1 MEKRVVIA
9 FVLSM
14 IVMVIWLF
22 VFAPKP
28 PKAPPQEEV
37 TPMEKEKAVPESVGT
52 PIAKAPTL
60 PKEELE
66 IPPKAKEKEIEV
78 ETPLYRAVFTN
89 VGPTVKSFK
98 LKKYRETTES
108 NSPMIDLAHLGKSG
122 EDFLKIDFN
131 HGSNPETHK
140 TLYNVDVESISL
152 EPDSAPQELTFRA
165 MRPDGVSVDQTFRF
179 YPDKY
184 QIDLLINLGNQ
195 SDNQIQGNL
204 RAHLQNIPTKDRGRL
219 SFVGVALLLDGK
231 LEELEPNDKEIKEG
245 KNLSGQIGWVAYED
259 EYFMSAI
266 VPDEQEGGSFKGGLL
281 PSGVLGA
288 TYMTPPITLHPQGQ
302 ASSRFTLYLG
312 PRELSLMKQLGKQLD
327 LAINFG
333 FFDIIARPML
343 YALRFFNKYVKNYG
357 VSIIIITILI
367 KILFWPLTH
376 KSYKSMKEMQKLQP
390 LMKKIKEKYKHDKQ
404 QMNKETMAL
413 YKTYKV
419 NPMGGCLPMAIQIPV
434 FIALYN
440 LFGKSIELRHAP
452 FISWIDDLS
461 APDRALSDFLSTH
474 ITSIPLMDPP
484 YGIPVLTLLMG
495 ATMFITQKMTP
506 MTMGD
511 PTQAKIMQFL
521 PLFFTFIFIN
531 FPSGLVLYWLV
542 NNILQIGQQYRIKK
556 SSA

>member
-9 FVLSM
+9 FVLS
-14 IVMVIWLF
+14 ILVLLAWSLL
-22 VFAPKP
+22 FAPKRPEAP
-28 PKAPPQEEV
+28 PKEEV
-37 TPMEKEKAVPESVGT
+37 TRVEKEKAVPQSVKP
-52 PIAKAPTL
+52 PIAKPPTL
-60 PKEELE
+60 PKEGAKVL
-66 IPPKAKEKEIEV
+66 PTVKEKEIVV
-78 ETPLYRAVFTN
+78 ETPIYRAILTN
-89 VGPTVKSFK
+89 MGPAIKSFR
-98 LKKYRETTES
+98 LKKYRKTPEP
-108 NSPMIDLAHLGKSG
+108 NSPMIDLVHLGKSG

-131 HGSNPETHK
+131 HQSNPESYKDIYH
-140 TLYNVDVESISL
+140 VDAESISL
-152 EPDSAPQELTFRA
+152 DPDSSPQDLTFKA
-165 MRPDGVSVDQTFRF
+165 VRPDGVSVNQTFRF
-179 YPDKY
+179 YPDRY
-184 QIDLLINLGNQ
+184 QIDLLVSLRNQ
-195 SDNQIQGNL
+195 SENQIQGNL
-204 RAHLQNIPTKDRGRL
+204 SAHVGNIPSKATGYR

-231 LEELEPNDKEIKEG
+231 LKQLKPKNKEIKAG
-245 KNLSGQIGWVAYED
+245 KNLSGQIGWIAYED
-259 EYFMSAI
+259 KYFMSAI
-266 VPDEQEGGSFKGGLL
+266 VPDEQEAASFKGGLL
-281 PSGVLGA
+281 PSGVLKA
-288 TYMTPPITLHPQGQ
+288 TYMTPPISLRSQEQ

-312 PRELSLMKQLGKQLD
+312 PRDLSVLKQLGKHLD

-343 YALRFFNKYVKNYG
+343 FALRFFNKYVKNYG

-376 KSYKSMKEMQKLQP
+376 KSYKSMKDMQKLQP
-390 LMKKIKEKYKHDKQ
+390 LMKKIREKYKHDKQ
-404 QMNKETMAL
+404 QMNKEMMAL

-440 LFGKSIELRHAP
+440 VFGKSIELRHAP
-452 FISWIDDLS
+452 FMLWINDLS
-461 APDRALSDFLSTH
+461 APDRLFSFPFEL
-474 ITSIPLMDPP
+474 PLMSPP

-506 MTMGD
+506 MSMGD
-511 PTQAKIMQFL
+511 PTQAKVMQFL

>member
-9 FVLSM
+9 FVLS
-14 IVMVIWLF
+14 ILVLLAWSLL
-22 VFAPKP
+22 FAPKRPEAP
-28 PKAPPQEEV
+28 PKEEV
-37 TPMEKEKAVPESVGT
+37 TRVEKEKAVPQSVKP
-52 PIAKAPTL
+52 PIAKPPTL
-60 PKEELE
+60 PKEGAKVL
-66 IPPKAKEKEIEV
+66 PTVKEKEIVV
-78 ETPLYRAVFTN
+78 ETPIYRAILTN
-89 VGPTVKSFK
+89 MGPAIKSFR
-98 LKKYRETTES
+98 LKKYRKTPEP
-108 NSPMIDLAHLGKSG
+108 NSPMIDLVHLGKSG

-131 HGSNPETHK
+131 HQSNPESYKDIYH
-140 TLYNVDVESISL
+140 VDAESISL
-152 EPDSAPQELTFRA
+152 DPDSSPQDLTFKA
-165 MRPDGVSVDQTFRF
+165 VRPDGVSVNQTFRF
-179 YPDKY
+179 YPDRY
-184 QIDLLINLGNQ
+184 QIDLLVSLRNQ
-195 SDNQIQGNL
+195 SENQIQGNL
-204 RAHLQNIPTKDRGRL
+204 SAHVGNIPTKATGYR

-231 LEELEPNDKEIKEG
+231 LKQLKPKNKEIKAG
-245 KNLSGQIGWVAYED
+245 KNLSGQIGWIAYED
-259 EYFMSAI
+259 KYFMSAI
-266 VPDEQEGGSFKGGLL
+266 VPDEQEAASFKGGLL
-281 PSGVLGA
+281 PSGVLKA
-288 TYMTPPITLHPQGQ
+288 TYMTPPISLRSQEQ

-312 PRELSLMKQLGKQLD
+312 PRDLSVLKQLGKHLD

-343 YALRFFNKYVKNYG
+343 FALRFFNKYVKNYG

-376 KSYKSMKEMQKLQP
+376 KSYKSMKDMQKLQP
-390 LMKKIKEKYKHDKQ
+390 LMKKIREKYKHDKQ
-404 QMNKETMAL
+404 QMNKEMMAL

-440 LFGKSIELRHAP
+440 VFGKSIELRHAP
-452 FISWIDDLS
+452 FMLWINDLS
-461 APDRALSDFLSTH
+461 APDRLFSFPFEL
-474 ITSIPLMDPP
+474 PLMSPP

-511 PTQAKIMQFL
+511 PTQAKVMQFL

>member
-1 MEKRVVIA
+1 
-9 FVLSM
+9 M

-22 VFAPKP
+22 LFAPKTP
-28 PKAPPQEEV
+28 QAPPQEEV
-37 TPMEKEKAVPESVGT
+37 TPPEKQKAVPESVET
-52 PIAKAPTL
+52 PIAKAPPL
-60 PKEELE
+60 PKEELK
-66 IPPKAKEKEIEV
+66 ILPKAKEKEIEI

-98 LKKYRETTES
+98 LKKYRETPES
-108 NSPMIDLAHLGKSG
+108 DSPLIDLAHLGESG
-122 EDFLKIDFN
+122 EDFLKVDFHN
-131 HGSNPETHK
+131 GANPEKQK
-140 TLYNVDVESISL
+140 TTYNVDAESISL
-152 EPDSAPQELTFRA
+152 QPDSAPQELTFTA
-165 MRPDGVSVDQTFRF
+165 MRPDGVSVNQTFRF

-184 QIDLLINLGNQ
+184 QVDLLIDLRNQ
-195 SDNQIQGNL
+195 SDSQIQGNL
-204 RAHLQNIPTKDRGRL
+204 RAQIKNIPTEDRGRL
-219 SFVGVALLLDGK
+219 SFVGVALLLNGK

-259 EYFMSAI
+259 EYFMGAI
-266 VPDEQEGGSFKGGLL
+266 VPDEQEGGSFKGTLL
-281 PSGVLGA
+281 PSGVVGA
-288 TYMTPPITLHPQGQ
+288 TYTAPPVTLYPRGQ

-312 PRELSLMKQLGKQLD
+312 PRELNLLRQFGKQLD
-327 LAINFG
+327 LALNFG

-343 YALRFFNKYVKNYG
+343 YALRFFYDYVKNYG
-357 VSIIIITILI
+357 ISIIIITILI
-367 KILFWPLTH
+367 KIIFWPLTH

-390 LMKKIKEKYKHDKQ
+390 LMKKIREKYKHDKQ
-404 QMNKETMAL
+404 QMNKEMMAL

-440 LFGKSIELRHAP
+440 LFGKAIELRHAP
-452 FISWIDDLS
+452 FMLWINDLS
-461 APDRALSDFLSTH
+461 VPDRLFQFPVE
-474 ITSIPLMDPP
+474 IPLMSPP

-495 ATMFITQKMTP
+495 ATMYITQKMTP

-542 NNILQIGQQYRIKK
+542 NNILQIGQQYWIKK
-556 SSA
+556 RSA

>member
-9 FVLSM
+9 FVLS
-14 IVMVIWLF
+14 ILVMLAWALL
-22 VFAPKP
+22 FAPKS
-28 PKAPPQEEV
+28 PKAPPKEEV
-37 TPMEKEKAVPESVGT
+37 TRVEKEKAVPESLQ
-52 PIAKAPTL
+52 PSIAKPPTL
-60 PKEELE
+60 PKEEAKRL
-66 IPPKAKEKEIEV
+66 PTVKEKEIVV

-98 LKKYRETTES
+98 LKKYRKTPQP
-108 NSPMIDLAHLGKSG
+108 NSPMIDLVHLGESG
-122 EDFLKIDFN
+122 EDFLKIDFD
-131 HGSNPETHK
+131 HGSNPETQK
-140 TLYNVDVESISL
+140 TLYDVDAESISL
-152 EPDSAPQELTFRA
+152 IPASTPQDLTFKAVRA
-165 MRPDGVSVDQTFRF
+165 DGISVNQTYRF

-184 QIDLLINLGNQ
+184 QVDLLISLRNQ
-195 SDNQIQGNL
+195 SENQIQGNV
-204 RAHLQNIPTKDRGRL
+204 RAHLKNIPSKDRGRL

-231 LEELEPNDKEIKEG
+231 LKELEPKDKEIKEER
-245 KNLSGQIGWVAYED
+245 NLSGQIGWVAYED

-266 VPDEQEGGSFKGGLL
+266 IPDKQEEGSFKGANLS
-281 PSGVLGA
+281 SGVLKG
-288 TYMTPPITLHPQGQ
+288 TYMTPPISLGFQEQ

-312 PRELSLMKQLGKQLD
+312 PRELSLLKQLGKQLD

-343 YALRFFNKYVKNYG
+343 SALRFFNKYVKNYG

-376 KSYKSMKEMQKLQP
+376 KSYKSMKEMQKLKP
-390 LMKKIKEKYKHDKQ
+390 LMDKIRQKYKHDKQ
-404 QMNKETMAL
+404 QMNKEVMAL
-413 YKTYKV
+413 YRTYKV

-452 FISWIDDLS
+452 FMLWINDLS
-461 APDRALSDFLSTH
+461 APDRLFSFPFE
-474 ITSIPLMDPP
+474 IPLMSPP

-511 PTQAKIMQFL
+511 PTQAKVMQFL

>member
-9 FVLSM
+9 FVLS
-14 IVMVIWLF
+14 ILVMLVWALL
-22 VFAPKP
+22 FAPKRPEAP
-28 PKAPPQEEV
+28 PKEEV
-37 TPMEKEKAVPESVGT
+37 TQVEKEKAVPPSVEPSISKPPT
-52 PIAKAPTL
+52 P
-60 PKEELE
+60 PKEG
-66 IPPKAKEKEIEV
+66 PKVLPSVKEKEIVV
-78 ETPLYRAVFTN
+78 ETPLYRAILTN
-89 VGPTVKSFK
+89 TGPAIKSFR
-98 LKKYRETTES
+98 LKKYRKTPEPH
-108 NSPMIDLAHLGKSG
+108 SPMIDLVHLGKSG

-131 HGSNPETHK
+131 HESNPGSYKAIYH
-140 TLYNVDVESISL
+140 VDAESISL
-152 EPDSAPQELTFRA
+152 NPASSPQDLAFKTV
-165 MRPDGVSVDQTFRF
+165 RPDGVSVNQTFRF

-184 QIDLLINLGNQ
+184 QIDLLVSLRNQ
-195 SDNQIQGNL
+195 SENQIKGNIS
-204 RAHLQNIPTKDRGRL
+204 AHVNNIPTKDRGRL
-219 SFVGVALLLDGK
+219 SFVGMALLLDGK
-231 LEELEPNDKEIKEG
+231 LKELEPKDKEIKEER
-245 KNLSGQIGWVAYED
+245 NLSGQIGWVAYED
-259 EYFMSAI
+259 EYFISAI
-266 VPDEQEGGSFKGGLL
+266 VPDKQEQGSFKGGLL
-281 PSGVLGA
+281 PSGVLKGI
-288 TYMTPPITLHPQGQ
+288 YMTPPISLGSQEQ
-302 ASSRFTLYLG
+302 ASSPFTLYLG
-312 PRELSLMKQLGKQLD
+312 PRELSLLKQQGKQLD

-343 YALRFFNKYVKNYG
+343 FALRFFNKYVNNYG

-390 LMKKIKEKYKHDKQ
+390 LMKKIREKYKHNKQ
-404 QMNKETMAL
+404 QMNKEMMAL

-452 FISWIDDLS
+452 FMLWINDLS
-461 APDRALSDFLSTH
+461 APDRLFSFPFE
-474 ITSIPLMDPP
+474 IPLMAPP

-511 PTQAKIMQFL
+511 PTQAKVMQFL

>member
-9 FVLSM
+9 FVLS
-14 IVMVIWLF
+14 ILVLLAWSLL
-22 VFAPKP
+22 FAPKAPEAP
-28 PKAPPQEEV
+28 PKEEV
-37 TPMEKEKAVPESVGT
+37 TRVEKERAVPQSVEP
-52 PIAKAPTL
+52 PIAKPPTL
-60 PKEELE
+60 PKEGAKVL
-66 IPPKAKEKEIEV
+66 PTVKEKEIVV
-78 ETPLYRAVFTN
+78 ETPLYRAILTN
-89 VGPTVKSFK
+89 TGPAIKSFR
-98 LKKYRETTES
+98 LKKYRETPEL
-108 NSPMIDLAHLGKSG
+108 NSPLIDLVHLGKSG

-131 HGSNPETHK
+131 HQSNPESHK
-140 TLYNVDVESISL
+140 AIYHVDAESISL
-152 EPDSAPQELTFRA
+152 GPDSYPQDLTFKA
-165 MRPDGVSVDQTFRF
+165 VRPDGVSVNQTFRF

-184 QIDLLINLGNQ
+184 QVDLLVSLRNQ
-195 SDNQIQGNL
+195 SENQIQGNL
-204 RAHLQNIPTKDRGRL
+204 RAHVKNLPTKDRGRL
-219 SFVGVALLLDGK
+219 SFVGVALLLNGK
-231 LEELEPNDKEIKEG
+231 LKELEPNDKEIKEE
-245 KNLSGQIGWVAYED
+245 KNISGQIGWVAYED

-266 VPDEQEGGSFKGGLL
+266 IPDEQEEGSFKGGLL
-281 PSGVLGA
+281 PSGVLKA
-288 TYMTPPITLHPQGQ
+288 IYMTPPISLGSQEQ

-312 PRELSLMKQLGKQLD
+312 PRELSVLKQLGKQLD

-343 YALRFFNKYVKNYG
+343 FALRFFNEYVKNFG

-390 LMKKIKEKYKHDKQ
+390 LMKKIREKYKHDKQ
-404 QMNKETMAL
+404 QMNKEMMAL

-419 NPMGGCLPMAIQIPV
+419 NPMGGCLPMVIQIPV

-452 FISWIDDLS
+452 FMLWINDLS
-461 APDRALSDFLSTH
+461 APDRLFSFPFE
-474 ITSIPLMDPP
+474 IPLMSPP

-506 MTMGD
+506 MTMGG
-511 PTQAKIMQFL
+511 PTQAKVMQFL

>member
-9 FVLSM
+9 FVLS
-14 IVMVIWLF
+14 ILVLLAWSLLF
-22 VFAPKP
+22 T
-28 PKAPPQEEV
+28 PKAPEAPPKEEV
-37 TPMEKEKAVPESVGT
+37 TRVEKEKAVPQSVEP
-52 PIAKAPTL
+52 PIAKPPTL
-60 PKEELE
+60 PKEGAKVL
-66 IPPKAKEKEIEV
+66 PTVKEKEIVV
-78 ETPLYRAVFTN
+78 ETPLYRAILTN
-89 VGPTVKSFK
+89 TGPAIKSFK
-98 LKKYRETTES
+98 LKKYRETPEP
-108 NSPMIDLAHLGKSG
+108 NSPLIDLAHLGKSG

-131 HGSNPETHK
+131 HQSNPESHK
-140 TLYNVDVESISL
+140 AIYHVDAESISL
-152 EPDSAPQELTFRA
+152 YPDSYPQDLTFKA
-165 MRPDGVSVDQTFRF
+165 VRPDGVSVNQTFRF

-184 QIDLLINLGNQ
+184 QIDLLVSLRNQ
-195 SDNQIQGNL
+195 SENQIQGNL
-204 RAHLQNIPTKDRGRL
+204 RAHLKNIPTKDRGRL
-219 SFVGVALLLDGK
+219 SFVGVALLLNGK
-231 LEELEPNDKEIKEG
+231 LKELEPNDKEIKEE
-245 KNLSGQIGWVAYED
+245 KNIFGQIGWVAYED

-266 VPDEQEGGSFKGGLL
+266 VPDEQEEGSFKGGLL
-281 PSGVLGA
+281 PSGVLKA
-288 TYMTPPITLHPQGQ
+288 IYMTPPISLGSQEQ

-312 PRELSLMKQLGKQLD
+312 PRELSVLKQLGKQLD

-343 YALRFFNKYVKNYG
+343 FALRFFNEYVKNYG

-390 LMKKIKEKYKHDKQ
+390 LMKKIREKYKHDKQ
-404 QMNKETMAL
+404 QMNKEVMAL

-419 NPMGGCLPMAIQIPV
+419 NPMGGCLPMVIQIPV

-452 FISWIDDLS
+452 FMLWINDLS
-461 APDRALSDFLSTH
+461 APDRLFSFPFE
-474 ITSIPLMDPP
+474 IPLMSPP

-511 PTQAKIMQFL
+511 PTQAKVMQFL

>member
-1 MEKRVVIA
+1 
-9 FVLSM
+9 
-14 IVMVIWLF
+14 
-22 VFAPKP
+22 
-28 PKAPPQEEV
+28 
-37 TPMEKEKAVPESVGT
+37 
-52 PIAKAPTL
+52 
-60 PKEELE
+60 
-66 IPPKAKEKEIEV
+66 
-78 ETPLYRAVFTN
+78 
-89 VGPTVKSFK
+89 
-98 LKKYRETTES
+98 
-108 NSPMIDLAHLGKSG
+108 
-122 EDFLKIDFN
+122 
-131 HGSNPETHK
+131 
-140 TLYNVDVESISL
+140 
-152 EPDSAPQELTFRA
+152 
-165 MRPDGVSVDQTFRF
+165 
-179 YPDKY
+179 
-184 QIDLLINLGNQ
+184 
-195 SDNQIQGNL
+195 
-204 RAHLQNIPTKDRGRL
+204 
-219 SFVGVALLLDGK
+219 
-231 LEELEPNDKEIKEG
+231 
-245 KNLSGQIGWVAYED
+245 
-259 EYFMSAI
+259 
-266 VPDEQEGGSFKGGLL
+266 
-281 PSGVLGA
+281 
-288 TYMTPPITLHPQGQ
+288 
-302 ASSRFTLYLG
+302 
-312 PRELSLMKQLGKQLD
+312 
-327 LAINFG
+327 
-333 FFDIIARPML
+333 
-343 YALRFFNKYVKNYG
+343 VKNYG

-461 APDRALSDFLSTH
+461 APDRAFSDFLSQH
-474 ITSIPLMDPP
+474 ITSLPLMDPP

-495 ATMFITQKMTP
+495 ATMFIAQKMTP

>member
-9 FVLSM
+9 FVLS
-14 IVMVIWLF
+14 ILVMLVWALL
-22 VFAPKP
+22 FAPKRPEAP
-28 PKAPPQEEV
+28 PKEEV
-37 TPMEKEKAVPESVGT
+37 TQVEKEKAVPPSVEPSISKPPT
-52 PIAKAPTL
+52 P
-60 PKEELE
+60 PKEG
-66 IPPKAKEKEIEV
+66 PKVLPSVKEKEIVV
-78 ETPLYRAVFTN
+78 ETPLYRAILTN
-89 VGPTVKSFK
+89 TGPAIKSFR
-98 LKKYRETTES
+98 LKKYRKTPEPH
-108 NSPMIDLAHLGKSG
+108 SPMIDLVHLGKSG

-131 HGSNPETHK
+131 HESNPGSYKAIYH
-140 TLYNVDVESISL
+140 VDAESIFLNPAS
-152 EPDSAPQELTFRA
+152 SPQDLAFKTV
-165 MRPDGVSVDQTFRF
+165 RPDGVSVNQTFRF

-184 QIDLLINLGNQ
+184 QIDLLLSLRNQ
-195 SDNQIQGNL
+195 SENQIKGNIS
-204 RAHLQNIPTKDRGRL
+204 AHVNNIPTKDRGRL
-219 SFVGVALLLDGK
+219 SFVGMALLLDGK
-231 LEELEPNDKEIKEG
+231 LKELEPKDKEIKEER
-245 KNLSGQIGWVAYED
+245 NLSGQIGWVAYED
-259 EYFMSAI
+259 EYFISAI
-266 VPDEQEGGSFKGGLL
+266 VPDKQEQGSFKGGLL
-281 PSGVLGA
+281 PSGVLKGI
-288 TYMTPPITLHPQGQ
+288 YMTPPISLGSQEQ
-302 ASSRFTLYLG
+302 ASSPFTLYLG
-312 PRELSLMKQLGKQLD
+312 PRELSLLKQQGKQLD

-343 YALRFFNKYVKNYG
+343 FALRFFNKYVNNYG

-390 LMKKIKEKYKHDKQ
+390 LMKKIREKYKHNKQ
-404 QMNKETMAL
+404 QMNKEMMAL

-452 FISWIDDLS
+452 FMLWINDLS
-461 APDRALSDFLSTH
+461 APDRLFSFPFE
-474 ITSIPLMDPP
+474 IPLMAPP

-511 PTQAKIMQFL
+511 PTQAKVMQFL

>member
-9 FVLSM
+9 FVLS
-14 IVMVIWLF
+14 ILVLLAWSLLF
-22 VFAPKP
+22 T
-28 PKAPPQEEV
+28 PKAPEAPPKEEV
-37 TPMEKEKAVPESVGT
+37 TRVEKERAVPQSVEP
-52 PIAKAPTL
+52 PIAKPPTL
-60 PKEELE
+60 PKEGAKVL
-66 IPPKAKEKEIEV
+66 PTVKEKEIVV
-78 ETPLYRAVFTN
+78 ETPLYRAILTN
-89 VGPTVKSFK
+89 TGPAIKSFR
-98 LKKYRETTES
+98 LKKYRETPEL
-108 NSPMIDLAHLGKSG
+108 NSPMIDLVHLGKSG

-131 HGSNPETHK
+131 HQSNPESHK
-140 TLYNVDVESISL
+140 AIYHVDAESISL
-152 EPDSAPQELTFRA
+152 YPDSYPQDLTFKA
-165 MRPDGVSVDQTFRF
+165 VRPDGVSVNQTFRF

-184 QIDLLINLGNQ
+184 QIDLLVSLRNQ
-195 SDNQIQGNL
+195 SENQIQGNL
-204 RAHLQNIPTKDRGRL
+204 RAHLKNIPTKDRGRL
-219 SFVGVALLLDGK
+219 SFVGVALLLNGK
-231 LEELEPNDKEIKEG
+231 LKELEPNDKEIKEE
-245 KNLSGQIGWVAYED
+245 KNIFGQIGWVAYED

-266 VPDEQEGGSFKGGLL
+266 VPDEQEEGSFKGGLL
-281 PSGVLGA
+281 PSGVLKA
-288 TYMTPPITLHPQGQ
+288 IYMTPPISLGSQEQ

-312 PRELSLMKQLGKQLD
+312 PRELSVLKQLGKQLD

-343 YALRFFNKYVKNYG
+343 FALRFFNEYVKNYG
-357 VSIIIITILI
+357 LSIIIITILI

-390 LMKKIKEKYKHDKQ
+390 LMKKIREKYKHDKQ
-404 QMNKETMAL
+404 QMNKEVMAL

-419 NPMGGCLPMAIQIPV
+419 NPMGGCLPMVIQIPV

-452 FISWIDDLS
+452 FMLWINDLS
-461 APDRALSDFLSTH
+461 APDRLFSFPFEV
-474 ITSIPLMDPP
+474 PLMSPP

-511 PTQAKIMQFL
+511 PTQAKVMQFL

-542 NNILQIGQQYRIKK
+542 NNILQIGQQYGIKK